1 VREADEPDAVIGL
14 PLSKALAGERRGENQ
29 QEIDL
34 SAQQT
39 EASSLVHLKAR
50 PKDVE
55 IDLRRTAV
63 IVVDMQNAYA
73 SKGGMLDI
81 GTGIDEARVGRV
93 IAANKKLLPAAR
105 AAGIKVI
112 YLQFGYKSD
121 MSDAG
126 GPQSPNRRKQMLFKL
141 LEERPEVR
149 DKLIIEGTWGFQIID
164 DLKPEPGDVVIR
176 KPRYSGFSGTDL
188 EAQLHKLGIRHLI
201 FTGVATNV
209 CVESTAR
216 EAYFRE
222 FWPILVED
230 AMDHTGPD
238 FVRQATLYNFE
249 SKLGWITTTDA
260 VIGVLK

>member
-1 VREADEPDAVIGL
+1 VSDRDSAA
-14 PLSKALAGERRGENQ
+14 RG
-29 QEIDL
+29 
-34 SAQQT
+34 SWT
-39 EASSLVHLKAR
+39 VSLNAR
-50 PKDVE
+50 PNPVE
-55 IDLRRTAV
+55 IDLVRTAI

-81 GTGIDEARVGRV
+81 GTGIDEARIGPV
-93 IAANKKLLPAAR
+93 IDANKRLLPAAR
-105 AAGIKVI
+105 AAGVKVI
-112 YLQFGYKSD
+112 YLQFGYKPD
-121 MSDAG
+121 LSDAG
-126 GPQSPNRRKQMLFKL
+126 GPYSPNIRKQMVFKL
-141 LEERPEVR
+141 LKERPEVR

-164 DLKPEPGDVVIR
+164 DLKPEPGDLVVQ
-176 KPRYSGFSGTDL
+176 KPRYSGFVGTNL
-188 EAQLHKLGIRHLI
+188 EGLLHGLDIQHLI

-249 SKLGWITTTDA
+249 SKLGWVTKTEDVVRIFQRND
-260 VIGVLK
+260 

>member
-1 VREADEPDAVIGL
+1 MADQA
-14 PLSKALAGERRGENQ
+14 
-29 QEIDL
+29 IDVT
-34 SAQQT
+34 SHAMV
-39 EASSLVHLKAR
+39 SLKAK
-50 PKDVE
+50 PNDVE
-55 IDLRRTAV
+55 IDLRRTAF

-81 GTGIDEARVGRV
+81 GTGIDESRIRPV
-93 IAANKKLLPAAR
+93 IEANKRLLPAAR

-112 YLQFGYKSD
+112 YLQFGYKPD
-121 MSDAG
+121 LSDAG
-126 GPQSPNRRKQMLFKL
+126 GAQSPNIRKQMLFRLIK
-141 LEERPEVR
+141 ERPEVR
-149 DKLIIEGTWGFQIID
+149 DKLIIEGTWGWQIID
-164 DLKPEPGDVVIR
+164 ELKPEPGDVVVQ
-176 KPRYSGFSGTDL
+176 KPRYSGFAGTNL
-188 EAQLHKLGIRHLI
+188 ESMLRGMDVQHLI

-249 SKLGWITTTDA
+249 SKMGWVTTTEN
-260 VIGVLK
+260 VLRILKHQAD